1 MASSEKTPVG
11 SKWKLKLKPK
21 PKHKKEKTVCLTK
34 IQLYHIINAAKGGK
48 RKGKREKICPHAR
61 DFVEQVIKEVEKET

>member
-1 MASSEKTPVG
+1 MANSNKTTTG
-11 SKWKLKLKPK
+11 SKRKSKLKPK
-21 PKHKKEKTVCLTK
+21 SKHKKEKTVCLTK

-61 DFVEQVIKEVEKET
+61 DFIEQVVKEVEQEL